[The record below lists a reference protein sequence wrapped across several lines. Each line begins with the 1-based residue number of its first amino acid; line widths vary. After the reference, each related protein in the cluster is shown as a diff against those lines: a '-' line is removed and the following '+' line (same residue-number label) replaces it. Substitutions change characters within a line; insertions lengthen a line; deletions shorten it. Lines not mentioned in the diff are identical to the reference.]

1 MQEENENGQ
10 KRDRETTEGEERE
23 TLSEPP
29 PCNWLAG
36 WRNNPPAHLFRF
48 VVRRVGSIYLST
60 VAAEWRYFN
69 CALILTTGRSAGSPR
84 PSPLLWSSPS
94 HDSLY
99 KYIAGTTKYVIAYS
113 EASLSVCPINDNNN
127 REYQPVSL
135 AMTRLILLKMW
146 EVQSRIFVALC
157 NFCRFRKSSRIKI
170 VS

>member
-1 MQEENENGQ
+1 MEKQ
-10 KRDRETTEGEERE
+10 RRERRE

-69 CALILTTGRSAGSPR
+69 CALILTTGRSAGSR
-84 PSPLLWSSPS
+84 PSPLPCISPS

-113 EASLSVCPINDNNN
+113 EASLPVCPVRDNNN
-127 REYQPVSL
+127 REYQPVSCDDSL
-135 AMTRLILLKMW
+135 DFAEDDVTSTIEDRYT
-146 EVQSRIFVALC
+146 IFVDFA
-157 NFCRFRKSSRIKI
+157 K
-170 VS
+170 VDG